1 MRIVAPSAGSSGT
14 TGKQHSKDQSRSVCV
29 VGLGYVGLPMAAVL
43 ADRGYDVSGV
53 DIRPEVVET
62 INQGNIH
69 IHEPNL
75 PHLIRRVV
83 DQGKLSACTSPQTA
97 DVFMICVPTP
107 ATTEHAPDL
116 TYVEKA
122 ASSIQPFV
130 RNGNLIILES
140 TSPPSTTQDVIV
152 NRAVPPGMTV
162 GQDVFVAYCPERILP
177 GRTLVELVQN
187 ERTVGG
193 MTPACAER
201 AAQFYESFV
210 TGKVS
215 RTSALIAELVK
226 LTENAFRD
234 VNIAFANEI
243 SMLAN
248 ELGADVFEIIE
259 LANKHP
265 RVKIL
270 SPGPGVGG
278 HCISVDP
285 WFLIHARPKVTTLMQ
300 TARHV
305 NDHQP
310 HVVVQQV
317 VAAAERLSRP
327 VIGCLGLA
335 YKPDVDDLRESPS
348 LVIVRELRTRNVGEI
363 LVCDPLVAND
373 RFSEC
378 RLTTVAEVLDRANI
392 LVLLTNHGVF
402 NALDH
407 KRLIGKILID
417 PTGAWRRMRSE
428 IPTNTDSY
436 VASANSA
443 TKQCAA

>member
-1 MRIVAPSAGSSGT
+1 MRIAALFAGSSGT
-14 TGKQHSKDQSRSVCV
+14 TGKQPTKDQSRSVCV

-43 ADRGYDVSGV
+43 ADQGYHVCGV

-75 PHLIRRVV
+75 AHLIRRVV
-83 DQGKLSACTSPQTA
+83 EHGNLSAYASPQSA

-107 ATTEHAPDL
+107 ATADHAPDL
-116 TYVEKA
+116 TYVEQA
-122 ASSIQPFV
+122 ASSIRPCV
-130 RNGNLIILES
+130 RKGNLIILES
-140 TSPPSTTQDVIV
+140 TSPPSTTKDVIV
-152 NRAVPPGMTV
+152 GRAVPPGLTV
-162 GQDVFVAYCPERILP
+162 GEDVFVAYCPERILP
-177 GRTLVELVQN
+177 GRTLVELVEN
-187 ERTVGG
+187 DRTVGG

-210 TGKVS
+210 TGEVS
-215 RTSALIAELVK
+215 RTSALVAELVK

-234 VNIAFANEI
+234 VNIAFANEMSI
-243 SMLAN
+243 LAN

-285 WFLIHARPKVTTLMQ
+285 RFLIHAGPKVTPLMQ
-300 TARHV
+300 AARAV
-305 NDHQP
+305 NDHKP
-310 HVVVQQV
+310 RVVVQQV
-317 VAAAERLSRP
+317 VAAAAKLSKP

-348 LVIVRELRTRNVGEI
+348 LEIVRELRQRNLGEI
-363 LVCDPLVAND
+363 LVCEPFISAD
-373 RFSEC
+373 RFTEWP
-378 RLTTVAEVLDRANI
+378 LTALDEILDRANI
-392 LVLLTNHGVF
+392 LILLTDHAVF
-402 NALDH
+402 HAV
-407 KRLIGKILID
+407 KPERLSGKMIID
-417 PTGAWRRMRSE
+417 PRGTWRGMDSRTAKAAVLPF
-428 IPTNTDSY
+428 PTAPEKKRH
-436 VASANSA
+436 VV
-443 TKQCAA
+443 